1 MFRVPKNY
9 VQTVNRI
16 RSFASER
23 LTTKPA
29 AAARGVDKGK
39 LDPNSVHQYQIGQ
52 TYHGFVCER
61 VSYVPD
67 FNMTAYMFEHKR
79 LKSKYLHLDRN
90 DPNNVFSINFRTT
103 PFDSTGIPHILEH
116 SVLCGSEKFPVRDP
130 FFKMLNRSM
139 ATFMNAMTGPD
150 YTLYPFSSMNE
161 RDFRNLQTIYLDA
174 VFKPNLN
181 YLDFLQEGWRLENS
195 DLADIKSEHTIK
207 GVVYNEMKG
216 SFSDNSNIFSTKF
229 LNQILPSHTYG
240 HCSGGDPLAIPDLT
254 HEALV
259 AFHKK
264 YYHPSNAR
272 FFSYGNFP
280 LQDSLK
286 YINEHYLTKYEPIA
300 TEFSQIP
307 KETRW
312 AAPKTDHILSR
323 FDNMGAPI
331 EQQNQIAIGFL
342 LSDITDNYETLLLN
356 VLTEL
361 MVKGPN
367 SPFYQNLIE
376 PNFSGGYSPMTGF
389 ESSIRD
395 TMFVVGLQDVQKD
408 DFKKVETIVDQTI
421 DQIVQ
426 NGFDAEHV
434 NSVLNNIEL
443 GLKHQSPKFGLGLL
457 FNITPIWNHDGDIL
471 ETVQFGQNI
480 AKLRKNLENKS
491 YLQDRVR
498 HYFKDTKHR
507 LIMTMS
513 PDDKYEAKFS
523 AAEKELI
530 EKKSKS
536 LTNEQREKIFQ
547 NGKDLADNQK
557 SPQDLNLLPCLS
569 LDDVETPPANAY
581 KLQNK
586 TIGGINTQVC
596 TVDTNNVS
604 YFNSIFNGNCLS
616 NDQKLLLPLLAN
628 VIDQMGTN
636 RRDFRAFDKYVTANT
651 SGVHVGLHFADDA
664 TDLTRYNLGLSI
676 GSYCLEQNI
685 PVMFEILHEILTEFN
700 LSDVSRF
707 EMLLKN
713 YSSGLSVGIAGSGHV
728 YAMQS
733 ASGLVN
739 ESAALKTKLT
749 GIEHIDFIRKLIE
762 CTPPAEILQQLTEV
776 ANTIFRHSG
785 LKCALNT
792 SATSTDKFVGDYTKF
807 IHGTA
812 TNKAQI
818 RISNSLTSKVL
829 PASNQHAV
837 MNIPVNYCAKSIQ
850 TVPFTH
856 ADFPALRV
864 LAKVLSSKYLLP
876 VVREQNGAYG
886 AGAKIAR
893 DGLFNFFS
901 YRDPNSQ
908 KTLDTFDASAAWITD
923 NWAKIDEQL
932 LFEAK
937 LGVLQQMDDPTAPGD
952 KGLELFKAG
961 IDEEMFNTHRSRVLA
976 IGKDELESVT
986 QRYLAEGAVKSVGR
1000 FVLGPENKGF
1010 AESSDWTVKQQQA

>member
-1 MFRVPKNY
+1 MFRSPKNFL
-9 VQTVNRI
+9 QTASRI
-16 RSFASER
+16 RALATER
-23 LTTKPA
+23 LATKPA
-29 AAARGVDKGK
+29 SKPPPPEKPSSDGTKFK
-39 LDPNSVHQYQIGQ
+39 PGQ
-52 TYHGFVCER
+52 TSHGFVCES
-61 VSYVPD
+61 VSSIPD
-67 FNMTAYMFEHKR
+67 FNMTAYLFEHQR

-161 RDFRNLQTIYLDA
+161 TDFRNLQTIYLDA

-195 DLADIKSEHTIK
+195 DLNDINSEHTIK

-216 SFSDNSNIFSTKF
+216 SFSENSNIFSTKF

-254 HEALV
+254 HEELV

-280 LQDSLK
+280 LKPSLR
-286 YINEHYLTKYEPIA
+286 YIDEQYLRNFEPIE
-300 TEFSQIP
+300 TEFSKIP
-307 KETRW
+307 PQPRW
-312 AAPKTDHILSR
+312 TEPKTDHILSR

-342 LSDITDNYETLLLN
+342 LSDITDAYETLLLN

-408 DFKKVETIVDQTI
+408 DFKKVEAIVDTTI
-421 DQIVQ
+421 DQIVDK
-426 NGFDAEHV
+426 GFDADHV
-434 NSVLNNIEL
+434 TSVLNNIEL

-457 FNITPIWNHDGDIL
+457 FNLTPIWNHEGNVV
-471 ETVQFGQNI
+471 ETVQYGQQI
-480 AKLRKNLENKS
+480 AKLRKNLEDPR
-491 YLQDRVR
+491 YLQEKVR
-498 HYFKDTKHR
+498 HYFKDSKHR
-507 LIMTMS
+507 LVMTMS
-513 PDDKYEAKFS
+513 PDEKYEAKFS
-523 AAEKELI
+523 DAEKKLI
-530 EKKSKS
+530 QKKSQGLS
-536 LTNEQREKIFQ
+536 SEQRSKIFQ
-547 NGKDLADNQK
+547 NGKDLAENQK

-569 LDDVETPPANAY
+569 LADVETPPATAY
-581 KLQNK
+581 QLQHK
-586 TIGGINTQVC
+586 TISGINTQIC

-604 YFNSIFNGNCLS
+604 YFNALFNGNALHP
-616 NDQKLLLPLLAN
+616 DQKLLLPLLAN
-628 VIDQMGTN
+628 IIDQMGTN
-636 RRDFRAFDKYVTANT
+636 KRDFRAFDKYATANT

-664 TDLTRYNLGLSI
+664 TDLKRYNIGLSA

-685 PVMFEILHEILTEFN
+685 PVMFEILHEALTEFN
-700 LSDVSRF
+700 FSDVPRF

-713 YSSGLSVGIAGSGHV
+713 YSSALSVGIASSGHV

-733 ASGLVN
+733 AAGLVN

-749 GIEHIDFIRKLIE
+749 GIEHIDFVRKLIE
-762 CTPPAEILQQLTEV
+762 CTPPAEILQQLREV
-776 ANTIFRHSG
+776 ATTIFRHSG

-792 SATSTDKFVGDYTKF
+792 SAAISDKFVGEYTKF
-807 IHGTA
+807 IEQSA
-812 TNKAQI
+812 TNKTQI
-818 RISNSLTSKVL
+818 KAVNSLASKTL
-829 PASNQHAV
+829 PASNQHTV

-864 LAKVLSSKYLLP
+864 LGKVLSSKYLLP

-908 KTLDTFDASAAWITD
+908 KTLDTFDASACWVKE
-923 NWAKIDEQL
+923 NWEKIDEQL

-937 LGVLQQMDDPTAPGD
+937 LGVLQQLDEPTAPGS
-952 KGLELFKAG
+952 KGMDLFKAG
-961 IDEEMFNTHRSRVLA
+961 IDEAMYNAHRTQVL
-976 IGKDELESVT
+976 GVTRDDLDFVT
-986 QRYLAEGAVKSVGR
+986 QRYLVDGAVQAVGR
-1000 FVLGPENKGF
+1000 FVLGPKNEGF
-1010 AESSDWTVKQQQA
+1010 SASKEWTVKEQQT